1 MKFWKPSAERD
12 VFSVPR
18 SVQKSIPI
26 KRIYKDGI
34 FEVSGKFSKTWRFFD
49 VNYKVASPEKQEDL
63 FKAYCAFLNA
73 LPVNATAKITL
84 FNRRLNQREFNA
96 NLFMPYKG
104 DGLDQYRGEYN
115 DLLARQGR
123 RQQQSYSREVHHDL
137 NRSQKLRRSKGIF

>member
-12 VFSVPR
+12 AFSVPR

-26 KRIYKDGI
+26 KRVYKDGI

-104 DGLDQYRGEYN
+104 DGLDQYP
-115 DLLARQGR
+115 L
-123 RQQQSYSREVHHDL
+123 
-137 NRSQKLRRSKGIF
+137 